1 MRPAGSGPPRSN
13 FPEGLSPAPPPTGM
27 PMRHLLVLLLA
38 LTAATAV
45 AQPARRGA
53 RPAANADAPA
63 TPRVT
68 MADLESI
75 LTRLRSNDADQV
87 REAIDLLTILDRPE
101 VVAPLAELIRAGQS
115 DVITDRAIG
124 ALEQVAEPGAIE
136 VLTELLNHR
145 RPGARRRAYA
155 ALAAI
160 ADPRVRP
167 LLERGLRDS
176 DRSVRGAAALAL
188 GETDAKSSLDLL
200 FRAFERN
207 VVEAAIAIGKLG
219 DAAAVERYHAF
230 LGQEP
235 LGVMLT
241 GYDAFLRRADL
252 ALATKKAIVER
263 LGEVAGLAVRRFL
276 QDYLASFPERT
287 RDRGV
292 RELQTLVEQT
302 IARIPESGAGVRVGG
317 GA

>member
-1 MRPAGSGPPRSN
+1 
-13 FPEGLSPAPPPTGM
+13 
-27 PMRHLLVLLLA
+27 MRHLLVFLLA
-38 LTAATAV
+38 LSAATAV
-45 AQPARRGA
+45 AQPARRA
-53 RPAANADAPA
+53 ARRPAANADAPA
-63 TPRVT
+63 APRVT

-87 REAIDLLTILDRPE
+87 REAIELLTILDAPE
-101 VVAPLAELIRAGQS
+101 VVPPLAELIRAGQS

-124 ALEQVAEPGAIE
+124 ALEQVAEPAAIE

-145 RPGARRRAYA
+145 RAGARRRAYA

-160 ADPRVRP
+160 DDPRVRP

-188 GETDAKSSLDLL
+188 GETDAKASLDLL

-241 GYDAFLRRADL
+241 GYDAFLRRTDVP
-252 ALATKKAIVER
+252 LATKKAIVER

-292 RELQTLVEQT
+292 RELQQLVEQT
-302 IARIPESGAGVRVGG
+302 IARIPETGAGVRVGG

>member
-1 MRPAGSGPPRSN
+1 
-13 FPEGLSPAPPPTGM
+13 
-27 PMRHLLVLLLA
+27 MRHLLVLLLA
-38 LTAATAV
+38 LTAATAL
-45 AQPARRGA
+45 AQPARRAA
-53 RPAANADAPA
+53 RRPTAEADAPA
-63 TPRVT
+63 APRVT

-87 REAIDLLTILDRPE
+87 REAIELLTILDAPE
-101 VVAPLAELIRAGQS
+101 VVPPLAELIRAGQS

-124 ALEQVAEPGAIE
+124 ALEQVAEPAAID
-136 VLTELLNHR
+136 VLTELVNHR
-145 RPGARRRAYA
+145 RAGARRRAYA

-160 ADPRVRP
+160 DDPRVRP

-188 GETDAKSSLDLL
+188 GEIGAKPSLDLL

-252 ALATKKAIVER
+252 PLATKKAIVER

-292 RELQTLVEQT
+292 RELQQLVEQT
-302 IARIPESGAGVRVGG
+302 IARIPETGAGVRVGG